1 MGKLGQASEKRVR
14 MRAGGRE
21 SQVTP
26 CASRT
31 PASGLTGGARSLAR
45 SGRSS
50 NLTRGSAAHGRQ
62 ARGCPADKLCGRAP
76 GNRAGR
82 RRPCSRRSRNLRRS
96 GRRWASGNATAEVQT
111 ESSGWRRP
119 PVPLRTQAAVSSA
132 TLGGSGAAWRSW
144 GAPARR
150 LRS

>member
-62 ARGCPADKLCGRAP
+62 ARGNSRQSEARAD
-76 GNRAGR
+76 
-82 RRPCSRRSRNLRRS
+82 
-96 GRRWASGNATAEVQT
+96 
-111 ESSGWRRP
+111 
-119 PVPLRTQAAVSSA
+119 VPLPSINRPQD
-132 TLGGSGAAWRSW
+132 
-144 GAPARR
+144 
-150 LRS
+150 